1 MAPKDTAPAAE
12 PKARLSV
19 ARNPKA
25 TYDYFVLDTMEA
37 GVVLTGTGRAWVS
50 AKTMRR
56 PSSSRARSASCCPVC
71 PSSS

>member
-37 GVVLTGTGRAWVS
+37 GVVLTGTEVKSLRRS
-50 AKTMRR
+50 RR
-56 PSSSRARSASCCPVC
+56 PSRASTRAKSGLKG
-71 PSSS
+71 